1 MAVFTP
7 IEQQQLA
14 NWLGDFDLGRLL
26 SFEGIASGIE
36 NSNFFV
42 DTTAGRFVLTL
53 FERLSAD
60 QLPYYIDL
68 MSHQAAHGV
77 ACPKP
82 IPNRLG
88 HRLGSL
94 AGKPAAL
101 VSCLPG
107 RANMQPQAAH
117 CTAVGHQLARMHLAA
132 RSYPNR
138 QANLRGLSWWE
149 QVVPLLEAFVS
160 PQQWDLL
167 QSELKAQQGF
177 QASKA
182 FAELPSS
189 AVHADLFRDN
199 VLFDGEQLGGMI
211 DFYFAG
217 DDTWIFDLAVTCND
231 WCTDAASGAWDAV
244 RLHALL
250 DAYCK
255 TRAPQQAELEG
266 WPLALRAAAFRFW
279 VSRLFDL
286 HLPREATL
294 LTPKDPSQ
302 FERVLVARRGDYQ
315 QASLHESMMRV
326 DQASLDMPL
335 KF

>member
-14 NWLGDFDLGRLL
+14 HWLGDFDLGRLL

-68 MSHQAAHGV
+68 MSHLAAHGV

-138 QANLRGLSWWE
+138 ACPGGSRSYRCLRLLS
-149 QVVPLLEAFVS
+149 VPNN
-160 PQQWDLL
+160 
-167 QSELKAQQGF
+167 G
-177 QASKA
+177 
-182 FAELPSS
+182 
-189 AVHADLFRDN
+189 
-199 VLFDGEQLGGMI
+199 
-211 DFYFAG
+211 
-217 DDTWIFDLAVTCND
+217 TCFN
-231 WCTDAASGAWDAV
+231 
-244 RLHALL
+244 
-250 DAYCK
+250 
-255 TRAPQQAELEG
+255 PN
-266 WPLALRAAAFRFW
+266 
-279 VSRLFDL
+279 
-286 HLPREATL
+286 
-294 LTPKDPSQ
+294 
-302 FERVLVARRGDYQ
+302 
-315 QASLHESMMRV
+315 
-326 DQASLDMPL
+326 
-335 KF
+335 